1 MALERVV
8 PEGNLGRSVLVVLML
23 VWDYSHKESAAPMG
37 CIQHRGLKRVSWKE
51 EEEVRMMLVVLA
63 MVDREKQLVL
73 DQRVLVHKET
83 RLVLDQWV
91 LVERH
96 SWGLRSH
103 N

>member
-1 MALERVV
+1 V
-8 PEGNLGRSVLVVLML
+8 PEGNLGCSVLVVLAL
-23 VWDYSHKESAAPMG
+23 AWDYSHEEFAAPMG
-37 CIQHRGLKRVSWKE
+37 CIQHRGLELVRWKVVVE
-51 EEEVRMMLVVLA
+51 AVRMMLVVLA

-73 DQRVLVHKET
+73 DQRLLVHKET

-96 SWGLRSH
+96 SWGLRFH